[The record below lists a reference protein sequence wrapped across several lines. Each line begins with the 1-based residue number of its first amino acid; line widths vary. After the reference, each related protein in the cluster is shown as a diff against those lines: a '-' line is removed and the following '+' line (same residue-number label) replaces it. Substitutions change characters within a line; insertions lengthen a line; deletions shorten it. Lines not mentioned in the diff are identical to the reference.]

1 MVNNFPK
8 SQFGHAF
15 DDYFWQRGQLQ
26 IENPSSYSKNETENK
41 KSMDTYS
48 RG

>member
-8 SQFGHAF
+8 SQFGQVF

-26 IENPSSYSKNETENK
+26 IENPSSYFEKKRENN

>member
-8 SQFGHAF
+8 SQVGQVF

-26 IENPSSYSKNETENK
+26 IENPSSYFEK
-41 KSMDTYS
+41 K
-48 RG
+48 GE